1 MNEDNEIIKAI
12 NSLAAAIR
20 EENSIPEQARLW
32 DRSTLCKYYGIS
44 ETTLDRTIVCRP
56 DFPDAV
62 RIQFGPKRWPA
73 REVIA
78 WTERQRENKC
88 AA

>member
-1 MNEDNEIIKAI
+1 MSEGKEIIKAI
-12 NSLAAAIR
+12 GELAAAIR
-20 EENSIPEQARLW
+20 AEHAIPEKARLW
-32 DRSTLCKYYGIS
+32 DRATLCQYYGVS

-78 WTERQRENKC
+78 WTEKQRENKR

>member
-1 MNEDNEIIKAI
+1 MSEDKEIIKAI
-12 NSLAAAIR
+12 GELAAAIR
-20 EENSIPEQARLW
+20 AEHAIPEKARLW
-32 DRSTLCKYYGIS
+32 DRATLCQYYGVS

-73 REVIA
+73 REVIT
-78 WTERQRENKC
+78 WTEKQRENKR